1 MRALSDRHIWQ
12 PKGGL
17 VDENYQPKLVYKRLM
32 KLIHEEWTT
41 SLTTKSDAGGEADFR
56 GFHGRYK
63 VTVKTM
69 EGVSR
74 SFDCDLKKGQE
85 NQWVFVL
92 TP

>member
-1 MRALSDRHIWQ
+1 MRALSDRHIWH

-41 SLTTKSDAGGEADFR
+41 RLTTKSDAGGEADFR

-63 VTVKTM
+63 VTVKTT

-74 SFDCDLKKGQE
+74 SFDCDLKKGEE